1 MGYTTEKD
9 NSTPKTLYIIGNGFD
24 LAHEIKSSYSDFWKQ
39 YRGSFEEFLP
49 GCGCYWND
57 LEEALGRIN
66 ESSVLKVCMEDRDF
80 DTDHSLSSAA
90 IIEDLPEYEFK
101 PVVEK
106 FPHEFA
112 EWVRK
117 IDVYEKYGIDSEEN
131 ELPYKLNRNGIFL
144 SFNYTETLEEIYK
157 IPGEQVCH
165 IHGFRENPNEEL
177 IIGHNNIRI
186 PSNTDDK
193 KKEEPTYIYYAKKSI
208 IEIANTLKK
217 EHYKHIKNHFAF
229 FSRLKDID
237 KIIVHGHSMG
247 KIDYPY
253 FEEII
258 SIVGKKVAWY
268 IYDYNGENELN
279 ILKFIKEFKP
289 NTVYRIITYKTN

>member
-1 MGYTTEKD
+1 MEYTIGKD
-9 NSTPKTLYIIGNGFD
+9 NSTSKTLYIIGNGFD
-24 LAHEIKSSYSDFWKQ
+24 LAHKIKSSYSDFWKQ
-39 YRGSFEEFLP
+39 YIGSFEEFLP

-117 IDVYEKYGIDSEEN
+117 IDVYEKYGIDSEED
-131 ELPYKLNRNGIFL
+131 ELPYRLDKNGLFL

-157 IPGEQVCH
+157 IPGEQICH
-165 IHGFRENPNEEL
+165 IHGFRENPSEKL

-186 PSNTDDK
+186 PSRTDDK
-193 KKEEPTYIYYAKKSI
+193 KNEDPTYIYYAKKSI
-208 IEIANTLKK
+208 IEITNTLKK
-217 EHYKHIKNHFAF
+217 EHDVHIRRHSNF
-229 FSRLKDID
+229 FSKLKNVE
-237 KIIVHGHSMG
+237 KIIVYGHSMG
-247 KIDYPY
+247 EIDFPY
-253 FEEII
+253 FEHIMG
-258 SIVGKKVAWY
+258 IVGSKVPWD
-268 IYDYNGENELN
+268 IYDYQGNNGLN
-279 ILKFIKEFKP
+279 INDFIRECKP
-289 NTVYRIITYKTN
+289 KNVNRIIV